1 MAERIPVKYSIIRY
15 SPDEIK
21 GEIINVGLIIHDCDS
36 KDTKFS
42 ILEEHSIK
50 LKSILETKN
59 DINIYK
65 SYKDVI
71 EFYLSSA
78 KDDLL
83 GTVGSKTIST
93 VYSEDFLKDMYGYYN
108 GGKLHLSEP
117 SFAMTNDMNKLFEK
131 IYTRYIKKEYDI
143 KQITSVGAKEYL
155 KEKFEKTNLLG
166 RKVKADYR
174 INPIK
179 GLEDYK
185 VRIDFSF
192 KNGVWN
198 YMQALPTNSSK
209 YAEWFSKIQIMSE
222 NINENEGKI
231 HLIYNETDRH
241 DETIDNFIKYLENK
255 NRNISVLNIN
265 NEQRLNELC
274 DYIDEVGEEF
284 ETKIS

>member
-1 MAERIPVKYSIIRY
+1 MAERIPVKYSIIKY
-15 SPDEIK
+15 TPDEIR
-21 GEIINVGLIIHDCDS
+21 GEVINVGLIIHDCES

-42 ILEEHSIK
+42 ILEEQSIK

-71 EFYLSSA
+71 EYYLSSA
-78 KDDLL
+78 KDNLS

-93 VYSEDFLKDMYGYYN
+93 VYSEDFLKDIYDYYS
-108 GGKLHLSEP
+108 GSKLHLSEP
-117 SFAMTNDMNKLFEK
+117 SFAMTRDVNKLFEK
-131 IYTRYIKKEYDI
+131 IYMRYIKREYDI
-143 KQITSVGAKEYL
+143 KQITSVSAKECL

-166 RKVKADYR
+166 KKVKTDYK

-198 YMQALPTNSSK
+198 YMQATPTNSSK
-209 YAEWFSKIQIMSE
+209 YAEWFSKIQVMSE
-222 NINENEGKI
+222 NIDENEGKI
-231 HLIYNETDRH
+231 HLIYNEIDRR
-241 DETIDNFIKYLENK
+241 DETINNYIEYLEYK
-255 NRNISVLNIN
+255 HKNISILNVN
-265 NEQRLNELC
+265 NEEKLNELC
-274 DYIDEVGEEF
+274 NYINEVGEEF